1 MFRRSMSY
9 QEKMQSVWPDA
20 TYIFFRRY
28 RHLSVFISYSICY
41 ILILYV
47 EFDVMHGSYRLHVS
61 N

>member
-1 MFRRSMSY
+1 MSY
-9 QEKMQSVWPDA
+9 QEKMRSFRSDA
-20 TYIFFRRY
+20 TYTFFRMC
-28 RHLSVFISYSICY
+28 RHLSVLISYSIGY